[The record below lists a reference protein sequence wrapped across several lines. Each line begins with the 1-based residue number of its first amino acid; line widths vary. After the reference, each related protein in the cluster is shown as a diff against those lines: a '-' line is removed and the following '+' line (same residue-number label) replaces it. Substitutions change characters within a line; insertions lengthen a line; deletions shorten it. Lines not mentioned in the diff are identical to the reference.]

1 MNQLHE
7 LKSDFRN
14 FLYVVWQA
22 LGLPPPTPV
31 QYDLA
36 YYLQHG
42 PRRKVLEAYRGAG
55 KSWITSAFVVWKL
68 WNNPDLKIL
77 VVSASKDR
85 SDSFS
90 TFTKRLLHEL
100 PFLEHLHPGRRDRDS
115 SIMFDVGHASPS
127 HSPSVKSV
135 GITGQLTGSRADI
148 IVADD
153 IETPNNSLTQLNRDR
168 LSEAVKE
175 FDSIL
180 LPGGTVTYLGTPQTE
195 SSLYN
200 LLPDRGYEMRVWTAR
215 YPYQGKLEN
224 YRGRIAPWIEEM
236 VDNDPSLG
244 NQPVDPERFNE
255 HDLMEREASYG
266 RSGFALQF
274 MLDTSLSDSERYP
287 LKTGDWLSMDLDIN
301 IAPVKTVWSASPDLI
316 DDSLPNVGFAG
327 DRWYRPMFLSD
338 EWTEYT
344 GSVMTI
350 DPAGRGGDETGY
362 AVVKMLH
369 GTQFVLAC
377 GGLDGGYDE
386 DTLNSLARMAWK
398 YGVNKIIVESNFGDG
413 MFTQLFRPVL
423 YQWHEVSIEEVRH
436 SQQKE
441 RRIIDTLEPVLNQHR
456 IVVDRSIVLED
467 SKTENPNYQLFV
479 QMTRITK
486 DKNSIVHDDR
496 LDALSMAVS
505 YWVEQMNKDTAQSLE
520 EHRDWMMEEELNR
533 FEKQVV
539 GSKRSKNKNALH
551 GR

>member
-1 MNQLHE
+1 
-7 LKSDFRN
+7 
-14 FLYVVWQA
+14 
-22 LGLPPPTPV
+22 
-31 QYDLA
+31 
-36 YYLQHG
+36 
-42 PRRKVLEAYRGAG
+42 
-55 KSWITSAFVVWKL
+55 
-68 WNNPDLKIL
+68 
-77 VVSASKDR
+77 
-85 SDSFS
+85 
-90 TFTKRLLHEL
+90 
-100 PFLEHLHPGRRDRDS
+100 
-115 SIMFDVGHASPS
+115 
-127 HSPSVKSV
+127 
-135 GITGQLTGSRADI
+135 
-148 IVADD
+148 
-153 IETPNNSLTQLNRDR
+153 
-168 LSEAVKE
+168 
-175 FDSIL
+175 
-180 LPGGTVTYLGTPQTE
+180 
-195 SSLYN
+195 
-200 LLPDRGYEMRVWTAR
+200 
-215 YPYQGKLEN
+215 
-224 YRGRIAPWIEEM
+224 
-236 VDNDPSLG
+236 
-244 NQPVDPERFNE
+244 
-255 HDLMEREASYG
+255 MEREASYG